1 VAETRV
7 TATGALIEE
16 DPRTETRATATGA
29 LIEEDPRSEMR
40 VTAIGAYVEL
50 AEAEGGAASSAPM
63 KGWGWGWQG
72 A

>member
-16 DPRTETRATATGA
+16 DPRTETVITAVGA
-29 LIEEDPRSEMR
+29 LIEEEPLSEMR
-40 VTAIGAYVEL
+40 LTAIGAYVEL
-50 AEAEGGAASSAPM
+50 VESAGGASSAPM